1 MRVLK
6 FGGTSVGS
14 AEGLLQAKNVIESCS
29 DDIIVVVS
37 ALGGITDQLIR
48 TSKTAAAGD
57 PAYEKQLEAIY
68 ERHFRQAEDTVIPEM
83 LPEVKAKCQLWRTS
97 VVRHRER
104 NDKQLRPVRCTR
116 IHQDTAIFQQAYSG
130 FRRD

>member
-14 AEGLLQAKNVIESCS
+14 AAGLLQAKNVIESCT

-48 TSKTAAAGD
+48 TSKTAAEGD
-57 PAYEKQLEAIY
+57 PSYEEQLKAIC

-83 LPEVKAKCQLWRTS
+83 LPEVK
-97 VVRHRER
+97 
-104 NDKQLRPVRCTR
+104 LRV
-116 IHQDTAIFQQAYSG
+116 TAMFTDSS
-130 FRRD
+130 R